1 MSGGVMLKLF
11 VLVALLPVTQWIADA
26 MGGAAP
32 QGARWLW
39 AWLTHYV
46 LCFALLVFSDHAP
59 WQQTASGAVA
69 LMWIVRTF
77 YFFKR
82 AGAPKP

>member
-39 AWLTHYV
+39 AWSTHYV

-59 WQQTASGAVA
+59 WQQTASRAVA